1 MSRRHGCCERHDE
14 QNGRHRG
21 EGRRIRWRDA
31 KELRAEEPGQ
41 EKSTNKAAGESGR
54 GERGCLANDQGD
66 KIR

>member
-1 MSRRHGCCERHDE
+1 MGGRYRCCERHDE
-14 QNGRHRG
+14 EDSRDRR
-21 EGRRIRWRDA
+21 EGGGIRWRDA